1 MLANETEQPL
11 EQKKKALKDNLAQ
24 VGMLSNATAKIIDSV
39 GSTNS
44 NPSMFLSNTT
54 RWLVVQKLVI
64 QRYNQWGSEYRTSP
78 VFKWLKLSF
87 VWIKPAQML
96 IVGHLNY
103 DIEGFFLETYFLELT
118 LDF

>member
-44 NPSMFLSNTT
+44 NPSMFLSNTI
-54 RWLVVQKLVI
+54 R
-64 QRYNQWGSEYRTSP
+64 
-78 VFKWLKLSF
+78 
-87 VWIKPAQML
+87 
-96 IVGHLNY
+96 
-103 DIEGFFLETYFLELT
+103 
-118 LDF
+118 